1 MQDEACFSCAEVQ
14 PELLKLNHTAMARI
28 AKSGLEYFPFD
39 IDFFQDIRIR
49 KLIKRQGGKAV
60 TVYAL
65 LLCLIYKNGYYMQ
78 WDDELPFI
86 GSEMSGFDE
95 AYVSEVIKTCL
106 SLGLFDKNL
115 YDTEQV
121 LTSRGIQVRYCN
133 IQRLNK
139 RMSRI
144 DKYSLIEELT
154 KTSSARSRNKQA
166 KSAKPTT
173 PEPALAPQPEPPRP
187 AVPQPPSPGT
197 NAEWLTEF
205 FADKHK
211 ENLLLLCK
219 NFGLAHGEI
228 DRLRSLAEAVIGEWE
243 LSDTQHRDYSDWSR
257 HLISAMRIKSRDTKC
272 AAKDRATASDTPAD
286 YSFKGGFG
294 GQDI

>member
-1 MQDEACFSCAEVQ
+1 
-14 PELLKLNHTAMARI
+14 MARI

-65 LLCLIYKNGYYMQ
+65 LLCLIYKNGYFMQ
-78 WDDELPFI
+78 WDNELPFI
-86 GSEMSGFDE
+86 GSEMSGFEE

-121 LTSRGIQVRYCN
+121 LTSKGIQVRYCN

-144 DKYSLIEELT
+144 DNYSLLDEPQRKAT
-154 KTSSARSRNKQA
+154 TTSKSKPKQSKTP
-166 KSAKPTT
+166 KPVT
-173 PEPALAPQPEPPRP
+173 
-187 AVPQPPSPGT
+187 PQPPTAPAAPTPQPPVPGN
-197 NAEWLTEF
+197 NAEWLTGF
-205 FADKHK
+205 FADGHS
-211 ENLLLLCK
+211 ENLRLLCK
-219 NFGLAHGEI
+219 NFGLGI
-228 DRLRSLAEAVIGEWE
+228 DDTERLRTLADAVIAEWE
-243 LSDTQHRDYSDWSR
+243 LSHTEHRDYSDWSR
-257 HLISAMRIKSRDTKC
+257 HLISAMRIKNRDTS
-272 AAKDRATASDTPAD
+272 AKTVNQNQQPSAPASDYT
-286 YSFKGGFG
+286 FNGGFG

>member
-1 MQDEACFSCAEVQ
+1 
-14 PELLKLNHTAMARI
+14 MARI

-95 AYVSEVIKTCL
+95 AYISEVIKTCL
-106 SLGLFDKNL
+106 SLGLFDKTL
-115 YDTEQV
+115 YETEQI
-121 LTSRGIQVRYCN
+121 LTSKGIQVRYCT

-144 DKYSLIEELT
+144 DKYSLLDEMPQNTTPPMKVST
-154 KTSSARSRNKQA
+154 KQLKAA
-166 KSAKPTT
+166 KSTASG
-173 PEPALAPQPEPPRP
+173 AQIAPQPDTQIYPTGTPK
-187 AVPQPPSPGT
+187 PQVSANSH
-197 NAEWLTEF
+197 NAEWLAEF
-205 FADKHK
+205 FADNHS
-211 ENLLLLCK
+211 ESLQLLCK
-219 NFGLAHGEI
+219 NFGLNKEET
-228 DRLRSLAEAVIGEWE
+228 DRLRSLAHAVVNEWE
-243 LSDTQHRDYSDWSR
+243 LSHTSHRDYNDWSR
-257 HLISAMRIKSRDTKC
+257 HLISAMRIKNRDMCSQNT
-272 AAKDRATASDTPAD
+272 ATNSLSASTTPD

-294 GQDI
+294 GQDV

>member
-1 MQDEACFSCAEVQ
+1 
-14 PELLKLNHTAMARI
+14 MARI

-65 LLCLIYKNGYYMQ
+65 LLCLIYKNGYFMQ

-86 GSEMSGFDE
+86 GSEMSGFEE
-95 AYVSEVIKTCL
+95 AYVLEVIKTCL
-106 SLGLFDKNL
+106 TLGLFDKNM

-121 LTSRGIQVRYCN
+121 LTSKGIQVRYCN

-144 DKYSLIEELT
+144 DKYSLLDEPQHKPSKQSKT
-154 KTSSARSRNKQA
+154 KSKAPKENKQA
-166 KSAKPTT
+166 IPHAPV
-173 PEPALAPQPEPPRP
+173 PPA
-187 AVPQPPSPGT
+187 QPPIPED
-197 NAEWLTEF
+197 NAKWLDEF
-205 FADKHK
+205 FADNHN
-211 ENLLLLCK
+211 ENLNLLCK
-219 NFGLAHGEI
+219 NFGLGFGEVG
-228 DRLRSLAEAVIGEWE
+228 RLRTLADAVVAEWE
-243 LSDTQHRDYSDWSR
+243 LSHTEHRNYSDWSR
-257 HLISAMRIKSRDTKC
+257 HLISAMRIKNRD
-272 AAKDRATASDTPAD
+272 ATYNKKNQLQQSTPPTSD

-294 GQDI
+294 GQDV